1 LTSSALIFLHRYRYL
16 ISSVMAVCLIA
27 TTWYFVWKNG
37 FSEEVTERGRSKLR
51 GLSQL
56 WFSDRGDLV
65 GVAKQGSVVSIQPWL
80 GGKPAETM
88 TDIDLEDLRQQAEKY
103 SKLPSPDA
111 QDMPFAVSR
120 DMSSFVT
127 AWRGV
132 VIFRDLTTKATTR
145 TTAVNFASDPN
156 ASRTDPNDR
165 EFNLRPPDAEII
177 SLAFVGNGHLA
188 LLYKDGVLDIRSLQ
202 TRKVVS
208 SLSDSEIAPATLFAF
223 NDLLIAVSADQPR
236 VNIYDIDRLGFGAI
250 MKRTLMGGPKAISI
264 DISEEKRIALA
275 NGTDEIVYIAPPD
288 ALTYNAPGP
297 VSAVSFYSGTQLLA
311 GGEFNGIYLASANA
325 ELKQLTTEP
334 ARIRLLAGRGSDIA
348 YAATDEYIL
357 LSYEG
362 SRRLNN
368 TGISAIVIGGVYLL
382 LIPLFF
388 LYINRASAKFHKTDR
403 AIITSQA
410 PVTKVLPPEKET
422 YDKVVEPRVQPLPRP
437 IPPNE
442 LVESCAAGECVLY
455 GGAGLAARAGFPTWQ
470 SFLFELLRWS
480 VENNFIERDR
490 ADSFRA
496 TIEAGR
502 ADSVADSIYYELQ
515 RRKELPALQAYLRDV
530 FLRDTPM
537 PDVYRIL
544 NQLPLAAVLTTN
556 FDNLFE
562 RNFEHKGAQVF
573 TPANAE
579 QLKISLSKYEFFIL
593 KLYGTLSQQEMVM
606 VAPVQYERAVIGNR
620 TFSDFME
627 TLFFSKTILFVG
639 SSLEGIEAYLQGITL
654 PEFIPRKHYALIAVE
669 GNAWQA
675 QADVLE
681 RQYGIKIL
689 PFTPTE
695 GFPEVYE
702 FLEDL
707 ATRVEANKTVVQE
720 VSREKARITRVIL
733 ENIGPFDKLELNL
746 NAEWNIL
753 LGDNGVGKSTILK
766 AIALAIC
773 GKDAQPYAAR
783 LIRSGQESGLIILET
798 DRNTVYETRIFNTN
812 GHGEVK
818 SKPARPLEIEN
829 WLVVGFPPLRAA
841 SWKRPEG
848 PEAEPRTRS
857 TSSTEDVLPLVRGEL
872 DPRMDKLKQW
882 IVNLDYWKSKKESED
897 PGSGARYDKMIQEFF
912 NLVDYLTIDLKL
924 KYKGVDEE
932 YGIRV
937 ETRDGQVPIE
947 SVSQGTTSLTGWV
960 GILMQRLSE
969 VYRHEDDPKSKYAI
983 VLMDEIDAHM
993 HPAWQQLLVGRL
1005 SKKFPNLQF
1014 IATTHSPLI
1023 VGGMP
1028 PEQLLRFAR
1037 GRDGKVVQIE
1047 VDPEMTLG
1055 RADQVLTGDLFGLET
1070 TIDPVT
1076 QGFTTE
1082 YQELLTLTP
1091 EARSKEQDIRLQKL
1105 REILGFRIPETGE
1118 TAPER
1123 RAQELLQALLLEQFG
1138 DKFPEVQRQILDRA
1152 EKLLAELQK
1161 QKEFRR

>member
-1 LTSSALIFLHRYRYL
+1 MAIAIVGLTS
-16 ISSVMAVCLIA
+16 
-27 TTWYFVWKNG
+27 YFVWANG
-37 FSEEVTERGRSKLR
+37 FSEKITERGRSR
-51 GLSQL
+51 LSELSEL
-56 WFSDRGDLV
+56 WFSEKGDLV
-65 GVAKQGSVVSIQPWL
+65 GVGKQGHVVFIESWV
-80 GGKPAETM
+80 GGTPTRPIH
-88 TDIDLEDLRQQAEKY
+88 IDLEDLWQDAEK
-103 SKLPSPDA
+103 SLRGGPSYGITER
-111 QDMPFAVSR
+111 QNVSFAVSR
-120 DMSSFVT
+120 DTSTFVA
-127 AWRGV
+127 AWGGILV
-132 VIFRDLTTKATTR
+132 VQDLIKRMTTSLLLVERSK
-145 TTAVNFASDPN
+145 VV
-156 ASRTDPNDR
+156 RTDVKDAG
-165 EFNLRPPDAEII
+165 LRPADAKIVAVA
-177 SLAFVGNGHLA
+177 LGDRGRLA
-188 LLYKDGVLDIRSLQ
+188 LLWDDGLLEIRDIE
-202 TRKVVS
+202 TRKVLQSITDVS
-208 SLSDSEIAPATLFAF
+208 PRPASLFISGR
-223 NDLLIAVSADQPR
+223 LLAVASVRQSQVD
-236 VNIYDIDRLGFGAI
+236 IYDLRALGFGSVTELPL
-250 MKRTLMGGPKAISI
+250 RGDPKDFSMAIS
-264 DISEEKRIALA
+264 DDERIAVA
-275 NGTDEIVYIAPPD
+275 DGTREIAYVAPPVKT
-288 ALTYNAPGP
+288 TYRAPGP
-297 VSAVSFYSGTQLLA
+297 VLAVSFYGRDQLLV
-311 GGEFNGIYLASANA
+311 GGNFGGIYLISASG
-325 ELKQLTTEP
+325 ESKQLTP
-334 ARIRLLAGRGSDIA
+334 APAGVRLLAGRGSDIA
-348 YAATDEYIL
+348 YADEDGYSL
-357 LSYEG
+357 LSYQGTRELNSVGIKAIGYGG
-362 SRRLNN
+362 S
-368 TGISAIVIGGVYLL
+368 GLL
-382 LIPLFF
+382 LIPLFLF
-388 LYINRASAKFHKTDR
+388 YINRRVARPVETEHATT
-403 AIITSQA
+403 ISQE
-410 PVTKVLPPEKET
+410 PIEIHSKPEKRIPVKPAAPE
-422 YDKVVEPRVQPLPRP
+422 VRLPRP
-437 IPPNE
+437 EPPPE
-442 LVESCAAGECVLY
+442 LVEMCASGECVLY

-470 SFLFELLRWS
+470 VFLFELLKWT
-480 VENNFIERDR
+480 VENNFIDRER

-515 RRKELPALQAYLRDV
+515 RRKELPALQDYLRDI
-530 FLRDTPM
+530 FLRDTPL

-544 NQLPLAAVLTTN
+544 NQIPLAAVLTTN

-562 RNFEHKGAQVF
+562 RNFEHKGVQVF
-573 TPANAE
+573 TPGNAE
-579 QLKISLSKYEFFIL
+579 QLKTALSKYEFFIL

-689 PFTPTE
+689 PFTPTG

-707 ATRVEANKTVVQE
+707 AERVEASKTAVHG

-733 ENIGPFDKLELNL
+733 ENIGPFDKLELRL
-746 NAEWNIL
+746 NAAWNIL

-783 LIRSGQESGLIILET
+783 LIKSGQESGLIILET

-812 GHGEVK
+812 GSGEIK

-841 SWKRPEG
+841 SWRRPEG

-857 TSSTEDVLPLVRGEL
+857 TSSPEDVLPLVRGEL
-872 DPRMDKLKQW
+872 DPRMDRLKQW
-882 IVNLDYWKSKKESED
+882 IVNLDYWKSKKESESA
-897 PGSGARYDKMIQEFF
+897 GSGARYDEMIQEFF
-912 NLVDYLTIDLKL
+912 DLVDYLTIDLKL

-947 SVSQGTTSLTGWV
+947 AVSQGTTSLTGWV
-960 GILMQRLSE
+960 GILMQRLNE
-969 VYRHEDDPKSKYAI
+969 VYGQEDDPKSKYAI

-1005 SKKFPNLQF
+1005 SKKFPNVQF

-1028 PEQLLRFAR
+1028 PEQLFRFAR

-1047 VDPEMTLG
+1047 VDPETTLG

-1082 YQELLTLTP
+1082 YQELLSLSP
-1091 EARSKEQDIRLQKL
+1091 DERSKEQEIKLQKL

-1138 DKFPEVQRQILDRA
+1138 DKFPEVQKQILDRA
-1152 EKLLAELQK
+1152 QKLFAELQK
-1161 QKEFRR
+1161 QEEFRR